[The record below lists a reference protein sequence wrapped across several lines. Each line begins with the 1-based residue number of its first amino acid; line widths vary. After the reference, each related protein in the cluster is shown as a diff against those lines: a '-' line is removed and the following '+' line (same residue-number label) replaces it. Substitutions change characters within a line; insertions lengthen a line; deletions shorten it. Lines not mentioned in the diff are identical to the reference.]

1 MSSYVI
7 GTNISSMNAYVQ
19 STANSKA
26 LSSSLEKLASGQK
39 INRAA
44 DNASGMS
51 IADSLRSQ
59 ANAIGQAINNAN
71 DGIGIIQ
78 IADKAME
85 QQVKILDTIKTKAT
99 QAAQDGQ
106 STETRKTIQSDIKQ
120 LIEQL
125 DNIAGSTSYN
135 GKSLLSGN
143 FVNKDFQVGAFSRNT
158 IQATISATSSDKIGH
173 VRSETTAAIDTTAEN
188 KTTALKFSGTN
199 IPNGNMTIESVKI
212 GYGAGEGLG
221 VLTETINK
229 NSNELGIRA
238 SFKVETVGSSAVT
251 AGELKDFKING
262 TEIGSSIDVQVNDN
276 NGNLVAAINA
286 KKDITGV
293 VGSIDSRGHL
303 NLTSTDGRGIKV
315 ESSAT
320 AANSLNT
327 VAGVADGFNG
337 GRLTL
342 TSLGATDIKVEETHA
357 NATLTAAITG
367 SKEETLNLRGILSGF
382 DNDQAQAIGAY
393 ANTNSIGQSE
403 GLTAGVTTLEGAMA
417 TMDIADSGIKQ
428 LDAIRSN
435 LGSVQNQLQASVD
448 NLSTAQVN
456 IKSSEST
463 LRDVDFAQESSNFSK
478 LNILVQSGSYAL
490 SQANIAQ
497 QNVLRLL
504 Q

>member
-1 MSSYVI
+1 MGFIVN
-7 GTNISSMNAYVQ
+7 TNTAAMISTTQANL
-19 STANSKA
+19 NSKG
-26 LSSSLEKLASGQK
+26 LTSSLEKLSSGLK

-44 DNASGMS
+44 DDASGLA

-59 ANAIGQAINNAN
+59 ANSLKQALSNAN
-71 DGIGIIQ
+71 DAVGIIQ

-85 QQVKILDTIKTKAT
+85 QQVKVLDTIKTKAT

-106 STETRKTIQSDIKQ
+106 STETRQAIQSDIKQ

-125 DNIAGSTSYN
+125 DNIAGNTSYN

-173 VRSETTAAIDTTAEN
+173 VRSETTNTVATEGQTT
-188 KTTALKFSGTN
+188 LKFSGTN

-238 SFKVETVGSSAVT
+238 SFKVETVGSSAVK
-251 AGELKDFKING
+251 AGTVKDFKING
-262 TEIGSSIDVQVNDN
+262 TEIGSSIPVEDNDK

-293 VGSIDSRGHL
+293 IGSIDSRGHL

-315 ESSAT
+315 ES
-320 AANSLNT
+320 AAAPNSLSD
-327 VAGVADGFNG
+327 VAGVANGFNG

-357 NATLTAAITG
+357 NETLKTAITN
-367 SKEETLNLRGILSGF
+367 SNQETLNLRGILSGF
-382 DNDQAQAIGAY
+382 SNSQAQAIGAY
-393 ANTNSIGQSE
+393 ANANSIGQSE